1 MDNDLRDM
9 VLMCRN
15 TPVLSVNFSISKF
28 EVLNE
33 KLLPFILKDRFT
45 ALPEY
50 TDDDRY
56 NKVLDELYLMK
67 NREFVLSWLSN
78 RTLSLSRKNAKWLYN
93 LLKVEQVST
102 DTEKAKISII
112 CRAVSV
118 LDDYWIKLGGDTNTW
133 EKVNVRKNHLNEIV
147 AQIALHGSSL
157 TLQGS
162 LLSPEFTTNGA
173 YAKAWRRKGDTLWLH
188 KMGANGNTEA
198 RIEIEVSNLLDKCNV
213 DHCYYE
219 AAEDDGVFV
228 CACPCMTT
236 RTLSI
241 LPGIEFNT
249 YCNVHGLDPGIEM
262 LKIDAES
269 IYKMW
274 IVDYLI
280 ANRDRHGQNYGF
292 YYDNETMEIVGC
304 HPLFDHNN
312 AFDVNWM
319 QDPDVEYQF
328 GDMSIKEAAH
338 HAMKHVD
345 FHFTDEI
352 TRDDFI
358 TDRHYQCFMSRAK
371 ELGIKI
377 VHEPNKASVLRLC
390 RASGIYTPVH
400 INKIR
405 SMLPSVEVDDYIIQ
419 SVIDQM
425 KNGGM

>member
-1 MDNDLRDM
+1 MSGNLRDM
-9 VLMCRN
+9 VVMCRN
-15 TPVLSVNFSISKF
+15 TPVLSVNFNEATIH
-28 EVLNE
+28 VLNE
-33 KLLPFILKDRFT
+33 TLLPFTLKDRFRFYQEKET
-45 ALPEY
+45 YSKYDMSQIVAYANSNLSA
-50 TDDDRY
+50 
-56 NKVLDELYLMK
+56 V
-67 NREFVLSWLSN
+67 VSWLAG
-78 RTLSLSRKNAKWLYN
+78 RTLTLSRKNAKWLYN

-118 LDDYWIKLGGDTNTW
+118 LDDYWIKIEGDTNTW

-173 YAKAWRRKGDTLWLH
+173 YAKAWRRKGDILWLH

-241 LPGIEFNT
+241 LSGLEFNT

-319 QDPDVEYQF
+319 QDPDVAYQF
-328 GDMSIKEAAH
+328 GDMTIKEAAYY
-338 HAMKHVD
+338 AMKRVD

-371 ELGIKI
+371 ELGIKT

-390 RASGIYTPVH
+390 RSNGIYTPVH
-400 INKIR
+400 INKIW
-405 SMLPSVEVDDYIIQ
+405 SMLPSVKVDDGIIQ

-425 KNGGM
+425 KDGGM